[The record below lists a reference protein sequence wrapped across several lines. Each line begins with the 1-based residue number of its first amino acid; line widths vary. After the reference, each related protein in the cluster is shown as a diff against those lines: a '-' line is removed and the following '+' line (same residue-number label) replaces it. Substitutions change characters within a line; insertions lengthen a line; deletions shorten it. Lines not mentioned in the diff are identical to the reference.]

1 MSKLLNTCTRI
12 AVLAVA
18 AAGATVA
25 LPQAEAHAAGGTTY
39 YVSPSGNDSA
49 SGTSP
54 NSALRTVGRASGLNL
69 GPGDS
74 VLFQRGATFSGKLAV
89 WKSGAAG
96 SPISSNTVAST
107 AETASRTPHCA
118 GAESFSNRAGD
129 WGSGAA
135 GMAGLVPVGPFTV
148 NPDRWSGRATGS

>member
-1 MSKLLNTCTRI
+1 MGSRGPRIVPPLVPTTMPAIIGPMS
-12 AVLAVA
+12 
-18 AAGATVA
+18 
-25 LPQAEAHAAGGTTY
+25 
-39 YVSPSGNDSA
+39 S
-49 SGTSP
+49 
-54 NSALRTVGRASGLNL
+54 
-69 GPGDS
+69 
-74 VLFQRGATFSGKLAV
+74 
-89 WKSGAAG
+89 AAG